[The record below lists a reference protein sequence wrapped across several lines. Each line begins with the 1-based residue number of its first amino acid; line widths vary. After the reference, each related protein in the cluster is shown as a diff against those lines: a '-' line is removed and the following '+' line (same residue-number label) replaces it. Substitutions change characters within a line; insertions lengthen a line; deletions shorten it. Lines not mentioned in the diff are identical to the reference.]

1 MSKDNVI
8 FLDTSALIPFIDK
21 DKDNH
26 NTIFRYL
33 ENQKCILSI
42 DTVVLSEYLF
52 WFSSP
57 EEQKE
62 VKDSISRQFFVFSLT
77 SKGSLIGA
85 YLYAHLAKKGLIPKA
100 KTEMKIFRVDLLI
113 LAAAIEN
120 RVDVFLYEDKHFSS
134 MISALQDFDASQYKF
149 PLFQRIQDIQF
160 QPELFEIPLNH

>member
-1 MSKDNVI
+1 MSKDKIV
-8 FLDTSALIPFIDK
+8 FLDTSALIPFIDNS
-21 DKDNH
+21 KDNH
-26 NTIFRYL
+26 KTIFRYI
-33 ENQKCILSI
+33 ENEKSILSI
-42 DTVVLSEYLF
+42 DTDVLSEYLF

-62 VKDSISRQFFVFSLT
+62 AKDSITRQFLVFSLT

-85 YLYAHLAKKGLIPKA
+85 HLYAHLAKKGLIPKA

-113 LAAAIEN
+113 LAAAVEN

-134 MISALQDFDASQYKF
+134 MISALQDFHMPQYKI

-160 QPELFEIPLNH
+160 QPELFENPLSH